1 MRSVA
6 GTETQIVGFIN
17 TQPALKNPLNVV
29 FTECKTCG
37 DQSRKGRASA
47 LSSALEEART
57 ISEGWAHRQLKS
69 SELPGR
75 TLAEKIRVAT
85 LTMLIL
91 HTNKRSVEA
100 DD

>member
-1 MRSVA
+1 MA
-6 GTETQIVGFIN
+6 GTETQIVCFIN
-17 TQPALKNPLNVV
+17 TQPALRNPLKVV
-29 FTECKTCG
+29 FIECKTRG

-47 LSSALEEART
+47 LSSALEEEART
-57 ISEGWAHRQLKS
+57 VSVGLARRQLKS

-75 TLAEKIRVAT
+75 TLAEKIHVAA

>member
-1 MRSVA
+1 MA
-6 GTETQIVGFIN
+6 GTETQIVCFIN
-17 TQPALKNPLNVV
+17 TQPALRNPLKVV
-29 FTECKTCG
+29 FIECKTHG

-47 LSSALEEART
+47 LSSALEEEEART
-57 ISEGWAHRQLKS
+57 VSVGLARRQLKS

-75 TLAEKIRVAT
+75 TLAEKIHVAA

>member
-1 MRSVA
+1 MA
-6 GTETQIVGFIN
+6 GTETQIVCFIN
-17 TQPALKNPLNVV
+17 TQPALRNPLKVV
-29 FTECKTCG
+29 FIECKTHG

-57 ISEGWAHRQLKS
+57 VSVGLARRQLKS

-75 TLAEKIRVAT
+75 TLAEKIHVAA